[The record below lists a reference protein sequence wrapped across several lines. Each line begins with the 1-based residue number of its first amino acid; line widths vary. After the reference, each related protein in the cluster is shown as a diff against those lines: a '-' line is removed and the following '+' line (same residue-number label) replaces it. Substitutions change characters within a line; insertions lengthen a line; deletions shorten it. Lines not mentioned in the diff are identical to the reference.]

1 MVSFWSSLLIFRSNF
16 GTSLPLKSHIIL
28 SPTVRDRAGAQ
39 WHKYPLLTNDFEA
52 RFTLFIKGDQQPD
65 KVEQG
70 FAFWCV
76 KDNVTQVMPDHLRAL
91 AVDVTTS
98 MKSAGWGLFGFKE
111 TFEGFGVIFSYQRRL
126 SNGELELKPS
136 VSVVTNDGTKIITT
150 ASIPTTI
157 GSFWNFRSF
166 TKMDVKLRVK
176 PDGILVE
183 AKPSGSASWTK
194 LAEVA
199 GDARKFASIPGQY
212 LGFTS
217 FVGTAGKPTA
227 TADEIIIDNL
237 VLENMDLSQQGEETV
252 STPPP
257 ATLSDEDIL
266 QEKGEVGEMRAVR
279 ALARAVF
286 RSVTEGD
293 QPRKALVATVR
304 SLASRIEGIEAAVK
318 KLKDELMLVSGHDM
332 DKDFALMKEQ
342 VLSLSK
348 EAAIGSQQKRG
359 KLEELHKDFDTKG
372 MHTSR
377 AADELAQSAEEL
389 KRQTSSSSSTLFML
403 VGVGAVIVLVA
414 GVGMTLKFTSWEKK
428 HLL

>member
-1 MVSFWSSLLIFRSNF
+1 M
-16 GTSLPLKSHIIL
+16 K
-28 SPTVRDRAGAQ
+28 DRAGAQ

-52 RFTLFIKGDQQPD
+52 RFTLLIKGDQQAD
-65 KVEQG
+65 KADQG

-76 KDNVTQVMPDHLRAL
+76 KDNVTQVMPDHLRSL

-111 TFEGFGVIFSYQRRL
+111 TFEGFGVIFSYHRR
-126 SNGELELKPS
+126 SANGELELKPS

-150 ASIPTTI
+150 ASIPSTV

-166 TKMDVKLRVK
+166 TKMDVKVRVK

-183 AKPSGSASWTK
+183 AKPSGSPTWTK

-199 GDARKFASIPGQY
+199 GDARRFSATPGQY

-217 FVGTAGKPTA
+217 YVGNSGKPSS

-266 QEKGEVGEMRAVR
+266 QEKGAVGEQRAVR
-279 ALARAVF
+279 SLARAVF
-286 RSVTEGD
+286 RAVTEGD

-304 SLASRIEGIEAAVK
+304 SLASRLDGIEVAVK
-318 KLKDELMLVSGHDM
+318 RLKDEIMLVSGHDM
-332 DKDFALMKEQ
+332 DKDFAQMKEQ
-342 VLSLSK
+342 VLALSK
-348 EAAIGSQQKRG
+348 EALIDSQQKRG
-359 KLEELHKDFDTKG
+359 KLEELHKDFDSRG
-372 MHTSR
+372 LHTSR
-377 AADELAQSAEEL
+377 AADELTQSAEEL
-389 KRQTSSSSSTLFML
+389 KRKTSSSSSNLFIL
-403 VGVGAVIVLVA
+403 VGIGAVIVLVA